1 MGFLSNIINDVKPRT
16 PVPMRVA
23 LGGSLSQTA
32 DDSVIVAGTE
42 TSPDDTARHVE
53 SQNFAE
59 RPAMRI
65 TEYDSTRSRSR
76 DVSIS
81 GFRQSPVQ
89 TDQPLPLYHQPPIPK
104 QDEANEQ
111 SVSPMPKVDT
121 SDHGDISIEND
132 DRERPRTESSER
144 STPHRQA
151 NNMPTG
157 ASAPAP
163 SITDN
168 GAQPLMKEK
177 SVSDAVTQSSKP
189 DADTHAPSY
198 TLSEYSPP
206 LAQSQQTS
214 NRQHEVEDLNEDA
227 DRERPPAESSER
239 PTPYRRTNNM
249 PTDVSAPAPS
259 ITGNKSGDGAQPP
272 MLQRPVSDAVPSSL
286 KPDAD
291 THVPLHTPSEQSP
304 PREQTRQTSNRQ
316 HEIDRPTIETPV
328 AQPAHHP
335 VSASTPSIPP
345 STMAEPMSP
354 ERALLQSN
362 SSPVSGTDSDSSNIS
377 LSTLKPIEAA
387 SRQVPVRPWG
397 PSYPPPPE
405 RKPEPTVQIGQ
416 VDILVSAPET
426 ARLQSDSKSKPHNIA
441 SRRYLRRL

>member
-1 MGFLSNIINDVKPRT
+1 MGFLSNIINDAKPRAPLPT
-16 PVPMRVA
+16 RVA
-23 LGGSLSQTA
+23 PGVSPPTTA
-32 DDSVIVAGTE
+32 DDPVIIAGTE
-42 TSPDDTARHVE
+42 TTPDDTALQVE
-53 SQNFAE
+53 SQNSAE

-81 GFRQSPVQ
+81 GFRQSPVP
-89 TDQPLPLYHQPPIPK
+89 TEQPIPLYHQPPIPK

-111 SVSPMPKVDT
+111 SVSPMPEVDT
-121 SDHGDISIEND
+121 SDNGDISIENE
-132 DRERPRTESSER
+132 DRGRPPTEYSER

-151 NNMPTG
+151 KNMPTG

-168 GAQPLMKEK
+168 ESGDGAQPLMMEK
-177 SVSDAVTQSSKP
+177 PVSDAITQSSKP
-189 DADTHAPSY
+189 DADTHAPSH
-198 TLSEYSPP
+198 TLSEQSPP
-206 LAQSQQTS
+206 LKQTRQTS
-214 NRQHEVEDLNEDA
+214 NRQ
-227 DRERPPAESSER
+227 
-239 PTPYRRTNNM
+239 TNNL

-259 ITGNKSGDGAQPP
+259 ITSDKSGDGAQPP
-272 MLQRPVSDAVPSSL
+272 MLELAVSDAVTSSL

-291 THVPLHTPSEQSP
+291 THKPSHIPSEQP
-304 PREQTRQTSNRQ
+304 LPLEQARQTSTQ
-316 HEIDRPTIETPV
+316 QLEIDRQKIETFV

-345 STMAEPMSP
+345 STMEETVSP

-362 SSPVSGTDSDSSNIS
+362 SSPVSSTDFASSNTS
-377 LSTLKPIEAA
+377 LTTLNPIEAA
-387 SRQVPVRPWG
+387 SQQAQVTLWG

-426 ARLQSDSKSKPHNIA
+426 ARPQSDSKSKPRNIA